1 MASKGKKRE
10 QNDFNDWVSKISSVY
25 ILYIYYI
32 NCHARIGSGD
42 MFLLLLFAQA
52 ECCDKFAL

>member
-42 MFLLLLFAQA
+42 VSTVTL
-52 ECCDKFAL
+52 CPG

>member
-25 ILYIYYI
+25 ILYTI
-32 NCHARIGSGD
+32 
-42 MFLLLLFAQA
+42 
-52 ECCDKFAL
+52 